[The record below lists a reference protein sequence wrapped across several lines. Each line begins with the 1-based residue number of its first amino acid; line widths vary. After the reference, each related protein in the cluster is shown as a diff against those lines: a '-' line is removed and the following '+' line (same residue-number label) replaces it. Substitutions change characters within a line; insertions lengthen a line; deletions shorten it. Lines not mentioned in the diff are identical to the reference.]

1 MAAIELIYFVMR
13 NVSLDIKDACDI
25 QCQFFL
31 LQNWK
36 YSINKNVYL
45 KIILTYNKEN
55 NNLYEKHDVL

>member
-1 MAAIELIYFVMR
+1 MHIFV
-13 NVSLDIKDACDI
+13 
-25 QCQFFL
+25 

-36 YSINKNVYL
+36 YLINKNVYL